1 MKKENETI
9 ELGIIPEIEAS
20 GVSKISLVEE
30 PAIQLDFL
38 YFKKEE
44 FVEPKA
50 GESEEDFIPRCIAY
64 NINEGKDEDQAAAI
78 CYSVWENKFEEACP
92 PATLD
97 IALNLENRQHAI
109 DIANYGPLDPNLPN
123 EDYWQEKADRFGTTA
138 DEAKKAL
145 CRNCAFFVVT
155 PQMKQCIATGIDDT
169 DAMDT
174 IEAGELGY
182 CEAFDFKCAAS
193 RTCDAWVVGGPIEL
207 SRNKQEL
214 EEFDIDTSALPQYV
228 DEIGKGKKLRK
239 DEVETPAPTWE
250 FSDEFLIALEAIG
263 SELGIEAKNV
273 SIVDEWKGKEKFA
286 KEEFLWKYE
295 TSGVSS
301 NSRSF
306 CKTMM
311 SLNRYYNREEIAL
324 MDSLNSEFAP
334 GGSGSY
340 SIFKYKGGANCQHYW
355 AKYSLKESNDGR
367 VTVVP
372 VPIDSRAIERQANTA
387 IRTEKGRGFLKSPQ
401 NSLSGL
407 SGHSAFSADTSVL
420 KFADEEKKIIVG
432 CAMIPNMEIPRIT
445 DKGVRYKVTFSEET
459 IAEIQKKFM
468 KEARTNEV
476 NQDHKELYADTYVYE
491 SWLVEDPKT
500 DKANTVYGFN
510 VPKGAWMVKM
520 QVEDPNVWRRVKNG
534 ELKGL
539 SVEGNFSDLE
549 EIESMKRYYKI
560 KKILSNG

>member
-1 MKKENETI
+1 
-9 ELGIIPEIEAS
+9 
-20 GVSKISLVEE
+20 
-30 PAIQLDFL
+30 
-38 YFKKEE
+38 
-44 FVEPKA
+44 
-50 GESEEDFIPRCIAY
+50 
-64 NINEGKDEDQAAAI
+64 
-78 CYSVWENKFEEACP
+78 
-92 PATLD
+92 
-97 IALNLENRQHAI
+97 
-109 DIANYGPLDPNLPN
+109 
-123 EDYWQEKADRFGTTA
+123 
-138 DEAKKAL
+138 
-145 CRNCAFFVVT
+145 
-155 PQMKQCIATGIDDT
+155 
-169 DAMDT
+169 
-174 IEAGELGY
+174 
-182 CEAFDFKCAAS
+182 
-193 RTCDAWVVGGPIEL
+193 
-207 SRNKQEL
+207 
-214 EEFDIDTSALPQYV
+214 
-228 DEIGKGKKLRK
+228 
-239 DEVETPAPTWE
+239 
-250 FSDEFLIALEAIG
+250 
-263 SELGIEAKNV
+263 
-273 SIVDEWKGKEKFA
+273 
-286 KEEFLWKYE
+286 
-295 TSGVSS
+295 
-301 NSRSF
+301 
-306 CKTMM
+306 M